1 MQLRRQAIHA
11 DWFVLCVAMW
21 GVSLDPGAAAR
32 AEDSVQAT
40 TTVFY
45 EAGND
50 LHTTVINPSAS
61 ANVDLGTTLS
71 ISAGWEADV
80 VTGASVAVV
89 DAPSGDVDAI
99 TTATVYDDVRH
110 AFHGGAQ
117 LAGDDAQIR
126 AAYTYGFESDYESH
140 ALSISAGA
148 QLFDRNTTFE
158 LTYAKNWDSVC
169 DLAQPNVDKAVER
182 QRLPS
187 SEGCFGK
194 NPDRTEHA
202 LDLHMLQGAFT
213 QAWTPIF
220 NTQLAFSTQLIDGFQ
235 ANPYRAVWLGRSQAQ
250 EHHPEQRVRYALGLS
265 ARIWLRPVGGAL
277 QMSARAYRDTWDIE
291 ALSGELGY
299 ERNLGDFLRVRLRG
313 RYYTQTRA
321 AFFSDD
327 YALAPRGR
335 YFTGDRE
342 LSTMQSALAGARFEL
357 VPAPSDDGNVAGFL
371 DTLVIVLKADYLRY
385 FFQDFRYGNLVVPN
399 DQALFGTLG
408 IEATF

>member
-1 MQLRRQAIHA
+1 MQLTGDCTRALLR
-11 DWFVLCVAMW
+11 VLWPALW
-21 GVSLDPGAAAR
+21 AASLPGAVAVR
-32 AEDSVQAT
+32 AEDGVQAT

-45 EAGND
+45 ESGNG
-50 LHTTVINPSAS
+50 LHTTVVNPAAS
-61 ANVDLGTTLS
+61 ANVDLGNTLS
-71 ISAGWEADV
+71 LNAGWQADI

-89 DAPSGDVDAI
+89 DAPSGEVDAI
-99 TTATVYDDVRH
+99 TTATVYDDIRH
-110 AFHGGAQ
+110 SFRGGLQ

-126 AAYTYGFESDYESH
+126 AAYTHGFESDYRSH
-140 ALSISAGA
+140 TLNVSAGA

-158 LTYAKNWDSVC
+158 ITYAKNWDSVC
-169 DLAQPNVDKAVER
+169 DLAQPNAEKAVER

-187 SEGCFGK
+187 SDGCFGK
-194 NPDRTEHA
+194 RADRTQHG
-202 LDLHMLQGAFT
+202 LDLHSLQGAFT

-250 EHHPEQRVRYALGLS
+250 EHHPEHRIRYALALS

-277 QMSARAYRDTWDIE
+277 QMNARAYRDTWDIQ
-291 ALSGELGY
+291 ALSGELAY
-299 ERNLGDFLRVRLRG
+299 ERNLGDLVRLRLRG

-321 AFFSDD
+321 AFYSDD

-342 LSTMQSALAGARFEL
+342 LSTMQSALGGARFEFM
-357 VPAPSDDGNVAGFL
+357 PAASDDGRVVGFL
-371 DTLVIVLKADYLRY
+371 ETLLIVLKADYLRY
-385 FFQDFRYGNLVVPN
+385 FFDDFRYGRLVVPN

-408 IEATF
+408 VEATF